1 MSIEVAVRR
10 RGGLIDIMTRLL
22 RKPDVALGLV
32 IIILFYAWSIIEGV
46 LQALSALLHNPA
58 LGWALLPYNPFQPH
72 LSQSL
77 QPPSLLHPMG
87 TDDLGRDIFSRVL
100 YAAPYDA
107 LISLVVVGGGMLIG
121 GFIGMVA
128 GFYGGAVEEFNMWLT
143 DLFLAFPA
151 LILAMVIEAT
161 FGHGYIY
168 AMIAMI
174 VVWWPSYA
182 RLFRAETIRVRSM
195 KYIDAALLSG
205 LSRLEIIRRHIIRP
219 ALNTILPYATL
230 DLGNVILFYS
240 MLSFL
245 GLGQQPPL
253 PEWGSM
259 VALGLEYF
267 PRWWWYSVMP
277 GLVILV
283 IAIATALV
291 GDGLRDVIGGEERWV

>member
-1 MSIEVAVRR
+1 MTLEVTVRR
-10 RGGLIDIMTRLL
+10 RRGWVDVVIKLL
-22 RKPDVALGLV
+22 KKPDVAFGLV
-32 IIILFYAWSIIEGV
+32 IVVLFYAWSMVEGV
-46 LQALSALLHNPA
+46 LQVVGALLNSSA
-58 LGWALLPYNPFQPH
+58 LGWALLPHNPFQPH

-77 QPPSLLHPMG
+77 QPPSILHIMG
-87 TDDLGRDIFSRVL
+87 TDDLGRDILSRVL

-107 LISLVVVGGGMLIG
+107 LISLIVVGGGILIG
-121 GFIGMVA
+121 GLIGMIA
-128 GFYGGAVEEFNMWLT
+128 GFYGGGVEEFNMWLT

-219 ALNTILPYATL
+219 ALITILPYATL

-267 PRWWWYSVMP
+267 PRWWWYSIMP
-277 GLVILV
+277 GLVILI
-283 IAIATALV
+283 IAVATALV

>member
-1 MSIEVAVRR
+1 MTLEVTVRR
-10 RGGLIDIMTRLL
+10 RRGWVDVVIKLL
-22 RKPDVALGLV
+22 KKPDVAFGLV
-32 IIILFYAWSIIEGV
+32 IVALFYAWSMVEGV
-46 LQALSALLHNPA
+46 LQVVGALLNSSA
-58 LGWALLPYNPFQPH
+58 LGWALLPHNPFQPH

-77 QPPSLLHPMG
+77 QPPSILHIMG
-87 TDDLGRDIFSRVL
+87 TDDLGRDILSRVL

-107 LISLVVVGGGMLIG
+107 LISLIVVGGGILIG
-121 GFIGMVA
+121 GLIGMIA
-128 GFYGGAVEEFNMWLT
+128 GFYGGGVEEFNMWLT

-219 ALNTILPYATL
+219 ALITILPYATL

-267 PRWWWYSVMP
+267 PRWWWYSIMP
-277 GLVILV
+277 GLVILI
-283 IAIATALV
+283 IAVATALV

>member
-1 MSIEVAVRR
+1 MTLEVTVRR
-10 RGGLIDIMTRLL
+10 RRGWVDVVIKLL
-22 RKPDVALGLV
+22 KKPDVAFGLV
-32 IIILFYAWSIIEGV
+32 IVVLFYAWSMVEGV
-46 LQALSALLHNPA
+46 LQVVGALLNSSA
-58 LGWALLPYNPFQPH
+58 LGWALLPHNPFQPH

-77 QPPSLLHPMG
+77 QPPSILHIMG
-87 TDDLGRDIFSRVL
+87 TDDLGRDILSRVL

-107 LISLVVVGGGMLIG
+107 LISLIVVGGGILIG
-121 GFIGMVA
+121 GLIGMIA
-128 GFYGGAVEEFNMWLT
+128 GFYGGGVEEFNMWLT

-168 AMIAMI
+168 AMVAMI

-219 ALNTILPYATL
+219 ALITILPYATL

-267 PRWWWYSVMP
+267 PRWWWYSIMP
-277 GLVILV
+277 GLVILI
-283 IAIATALV
+283 IAVATALV